1 MNDDRLKLRMAAASR
16 SRDAAT
22 GSLKR
27 TAEGNRA
34 SGGSPAKAD
43 QREAALACRVAFCG
57 APRTIHNTG
66 LAESSAKGTERFL
79 FQPAGLPEGRKVWR
93 QPEPDFSAWRQR
105 GGAPERATCEPRST
119 GRVFADR
126 DAG

>member
-43 QREAALACRVAFCG
+43 QREAALACREAFCG
-57 APRTIHNTG
+57 GVGTTNHARIHQEQRQGNRTLSVPARRVAGRPKSVATAG
-66 LAESSAKGTERFL
+66 
-79 FQPAGLPEGRKVWR
+79 AGLFGLK
-93 QPEPDFSAWRQR
+93 ATR
-105 GGAPERATCEPRST
+105 GC
-119 GRVFADR
+119 
-126 DAG
+126 AGKGNV